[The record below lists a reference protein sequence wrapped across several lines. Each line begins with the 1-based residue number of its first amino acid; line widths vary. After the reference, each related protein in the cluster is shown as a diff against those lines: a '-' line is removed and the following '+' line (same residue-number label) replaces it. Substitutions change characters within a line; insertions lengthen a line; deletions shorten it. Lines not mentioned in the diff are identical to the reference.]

1 MKNSI
6 RWLLTET
13 RLTGLDTNKINI
25 IGNKLI
31 CYHLTSKQKWIQ
43 YNAFAKRMDSPPL
56 MPDRQILPTDT
67 RAQQIVKRIS
77 NASKNKAYEDWQI
90 EEHVVEDLISDPY
103 TETSGFTAGGGDYHG
118 KGFYTC
124 YKFNPSIASTYGN
137 ICLVFEIDI
146 SNFLIT
152 FEDLAK
158 QVHGENWGIREQLL
172 KFYKREEKSVE
183 SIERFT
189 KVLEDIPDY
198 DEKIKMGKSINSFNE
213 RTAGISQHLLQI
225 FGKNIINGIYDGV
238 VLYGRSDGPVCAS
251 FFPKYDAKLIG
262 LGRLNPARPEVVDWY
277 DSLNDFIGGRA
288 KLKQDF
294 ETLNAIAEENSDP
307 QELEAM
313 KSDERIPFDVEYLE
327 ISTFFQSHTALK
339 DLLASVAEETIE
351 RLFDYYKEI
360 KSKNDKKMFEFFLM
374 SFKSS
379 RYVWDENVTKSGPL
393 YNEMVDQTINVLI
406 EKNMLQTQTY
416 FLRALFENYLKRNTK
431 PSDFFLKSCIEYVM
445 NEDAFQKSARDTR
458 DFYNFISQYI
468 ENNEVSEE
476 IKRDFNEK
484 VYDLRPQ
491 LVVSTLSLEE
501 ISSYY
506 KDADESQKRRVVVL
520 LAGSLVNETIYTLN
534 WDSTP
539 KNHTATNELL
549 EKTINEIKNQPS
561 VSSSSQNYGESLL
574 RSLFRFLPNIN
585 YFSSKVSEYLAS
597 AFLDNID
604 EIKSMPN
611 KSYFTNI
618 VNYLDKELD
627 SSHPVMNTIREILA
641 ENEKAAKSDID
652 SFLYKLRLGVVTK
665 RQLKEELAKQ
675 YEDPAYIGYLS
686 RQSSEWFANF
696 VKLVISNA
704 AVIKMRGLLQRH
716 TDYIIALIKSHDIV
730 LTKEEQLK
738 LIRKIGKSHH
748 STKNSMA
755 SYKHIDPDVFIEL
768 FEADMRKGGMGA
780 GLSFKGFEYNPGVY
794 RLLYNHRS
802 IVNLY
807 ARAARPGL
815 LKMTIF
821 NLADAIA
828 GNPTPEYTW
837 GGSGKLK
844 SDTYNYFSLNNLP
857 FINVNEEETTIP
869 QIINLNDIEWFEY
882 FLKMVKSSKAR
893 GLKSA
898 ISTLE
903 MNINDKK
910 SKIQASTSGQEND
923 NLDQQLDLSH
933 RKVVGNSLKEVYSFL
948 NRNKSKK

>member
-1 MKNSI
+1 MNKSI

-13 RLTGLDTNKINI
+13 KLSTLDTNKINI
-25 IGNKLI
+25 IGNKII
-31 CYHLTSKQKWIQ
+31 CYHLTSKRKWIQ
-43 YNAFAKRMDSPPL
+43 ANSFVQRMDSPPL
-56 MPDRQILPTDT
+56 RPDREILPSDT
-67 RAQQIVKRIS
+67 RAQSIIKRIT
-77 NASKNKAYEDWQI
+77 NISKNKSYEDWEI
-90 EEHVVEDLISDPY
+90 EEFVVEDMLSDPY
-103 TETSGFTAGGGDYHG
+103 TVTSGFTAGGGDYHG
-118 KGFYTC
+118 KGLYTC
-124 YKFNPSIASTYGN
+124 YKFNPSIASHYGN

-158 QVHGENWGIREQLL
+158 QVHGKDWEIRDQLL
-172 KFYKREEKSVE
+172 KFYKREERSAESVE
-183 SIERFT
+183 RF
-189 KVLEDIPDY
+189 KRVLEDIPDY
-198 DEKIKMGKSINSFNE
+198 DEKIKMAKTINSFNE
-213 RTAGISQHLLQI
+213 RTAGISQHLLQL
-225 FGKNIINGIYDGV
+225 FGKNIINSIYDGV
-238 VLYGRSDGPVCAS
+238 VLYGTNDGPVCTS

-262 LGRLNPARPEVVDWY
+262 LGRLNPSQPEVVDWY

-294 ETLNAIAEENSDP
+294 ETLNAIAAENTDP
-307 QELEAM
+307 QELEVM
-313 KSDERIPFDVEYLE
+313 KSEERIPFDIEYLE
-327 ISTFFQSHTALK
+327 ISTFFQSHTATK
-339 DLLASVAEETIE
+339 DLLSGVNEEVIE

-379 RYVWDENVTKSGPL
+379 RYIWDENVIRSGPL
-393 YNEMVDQTINVLI
+393 YNEIADQTLNVLI
-406 EKNMLQTQTY
+406 EKNVLQTQTY
-416 FLRALFENYLKRNTK
+416 FLRTLFENYLKYNIK
-431 PSDFFLKSCIEYVM
+431 PSDFFLETCVKYVM
-445 NEDAFQKSARDTR
+445 NEDAFQRSAVDTR
-458 DFYNFISQYI
+458 DFYKFISQYI

-476 IKRDFNEK
+476 IKKDFNES

-501 ISSYY
+501 ISNYY
-506 KDADESQKRRVVVL
+506 KGAEESQKSRVVFLV
-520 LAGSLVNETIYTLN
+520 ADSLTNDTIYTLN
-534 WDSTP
+534 WDSSP
-539 KNHTATNELL
+539 KNYTVTNELL
-549 EKTINEIKNQPS
+549 EKTIDELKKQPP
-561 VSSSSQNYGESLL
+561 VSNSSESYGLKLL
-574 RSLFRFLPNIN
+574 RALFRFLPEIN
-585 YFSSKVSEYLAS
+585 YFSIKVNEYLAR

-604 EIKSMPN
+604 EIKRYAN
-611 KSYFTNI
+611 KSIFVNI

-641 ENEKAAKSDID
+641 ENEKAAKNDID

-665 RQLKEELAKQ
+665 SQLKEELAKQ

-704 AVIKMRGLLQRH
+704 AVIKMRSLLQRD
-716 TDYIIALIKSHDIV
+716 TDYIIALIKSHDII

-738 LIRKIGKSHH
+738 FIKKIGKSHH

-780 GLSFKGFEYNPGVY
+780 GLSFKGFEFNPGVY

-815 LKMTIF
+815 LKMTIL

-828 GNPTPEYTW
+828 GNPTPQHTW

-844 SDTYNYFSLNNLP
+844 ADTYNFFSLNNLP

-882 FLKMVKSSKAR
+882 FLKMVKSSKGT
-893 GLKSA
+893 GLKGA

-903 MNINDKK
+903 MNINTKK
-910 SKIQASTSGQEND
+910 SKMQNPIDGQESNSL
-923 NLDQQLDLSH
+923 NPQLDLSH
-933 RKVVGNSLKEVYSFL
+933 REIVGSSLKEVYNYL
-948 NRNKSKK
+948 NRSKSTK

>member
-1 MKNSI
+1 MNKSI

-13 RLTGLDTNKINI
+13 KLSTLDTNKINI

-43 YNAFAKRMDSPPL
+43 YNSFVQRMDSPPL
-56 MPDRQILPTDT
+56 RADREILPSDT
-67 RAQQIVKRIS
+67 RAQSIVKRIT
-77 NASKNKAYEDWQI
+77 NISKNKTYEDWEI
-90 EEHVVEDLISDPY
+90 EEFVVEDMMYDPY
-103 TETSGFTAGGGDYHG
+103 TDTSGFTAGGGDYHG
-118 KGFYTC
+118 KGLYTC
-124 YKFNPSIASTYGN
+124 YKFNPSIASHYGN

-158 QVHGENWGIREQLL
+158 QVHGKDWEIRDQLL
-172 KFYKREEKSVE
+172 KFYKREERSVE
-183 SIERFT
+183 SVERF
-189 KVLEDIPDY
+189 KRVLEDIPDY
-198 DEKIKMGKSINSFNE
+198 GIGSTMKMAKTINSFNE

-225 FGKNIINGIYDGV
+225 FGKNIINAIYDGV
-238 VLYGRSDGPVCAS
+238 VLYGTSDGPVCTS

-262 LGRLNPARPEVVDWY
+262 LGRLNPSQPEVVDWY

-294 ETLNAIAEENSDP
+294 ETLNAIAAENTDP

-339 DLLASVAEETIE
+339 NLLASAEEETIE
-351 RLFDYYKEI
+351 RLFNYYKEI

-379 RYVWDENVTKSGPL
+379 RYIGDENVIRSGPL

-406 EKNMLQTQTY
+406 EKNNLQTQTY
-416 FLRALFENYLKRNTK
+416 FLKSLFENYLKKDVK
-431 PSDFFLKSCIEYVM
+431 PSDFFLKTCIKYTM
-445 NEDAFQKSARDTR
+445 NEDAFQRSARDTK
-458 DFYNFISQYI
+458 DFYDFILQYI

-476 IKRDFNEK
+476 IKKDFNK
-484 VYDLRPQ
+484 RVYDLRPQ
-491 LVVSTLSLEE
+491 IVVSTLSLEE

-506 KDADESQKRRVVVL
+506 KDADEYQKSKVVVL
-520 LAGSLVNETIYTLN
+520 IADFLVNETIYLLN
-534 WDSTP
+534 WNSLAD
-539 KNHTATNELL
+539 NYEATNELL
-549 EKTINEIKNQPS
+549 ERTIDEIKKQPTT
-561 VSSSSQNYGESLL
+561 SSSSQNYGLSLL
-574 RSLFRFLPNIN
+574 QNLFHYVPKIN
-585 YFSSKVSEYLAS
+585 YFSSKVNEYLAS
-597 AFLDNID
+597 AFLENID
-604 EIKSMPN
+604 EIKTYSN
-611 KSYFTNI
+611 KTFFVNI
-618 VNYLDKELD
+618 VNYLNKELD
-627 SSHPVMNTIREILA
+627 SSHPVILQIKKIIEEDIRRA
-641 ENEKAAKSDID
+641 EGDINK
-652 SFLYKLRLGVVTK
+652 FLYNLRLGVVTK
-665 RQLKEELAKQ
+665 KQLATELAKQ

-686 RQSSEWFANF
+686 RQSSEWFTNF

-704 AVIKMRGLLQRH
+704 SVIKQVLGERQA
-716 TDYIIALIKSHDIV
+716 DYIIALTKSHDIV

-738 LIRKIGKSHH
+738 FIKKIGKSHH
-748 STKNSMA
+748 ATKNSMA
-755 SYKHIDPDVFIEL
+755 SYKHINPDVFVEL

-780 GLSFKGFEYNPGVY
+780 GLSFKGFEFNPGVY

-802 IVNLY
+802 IVNLF
-807 ARAARPGL
+807 ARAARTGL
-815 LKMTIF
+815 LKMIIF
-821 NLADAIA
+821 NLADSIA

-844 SDTYNYFSLNNLP
+844 VIHMNYFSLNNLP
-857 FINVNEEETTIP
+857 FIEADEEETTIP

-882 FLKMVKSSKAR
+882 FLKMAKSSKVS

-903 MNINDKK
+903 TNINNKK
-910 SKIQASTSGQEND
+910 SKIQNSASGQESNS
-923 NLDQQLDLSH
+923 LDSQLDLSH
-933 RKVVGNSLKEVYSFL
+933 REIVGNSLKEVY
-948 NRNKSKK
+948 NIIRIK